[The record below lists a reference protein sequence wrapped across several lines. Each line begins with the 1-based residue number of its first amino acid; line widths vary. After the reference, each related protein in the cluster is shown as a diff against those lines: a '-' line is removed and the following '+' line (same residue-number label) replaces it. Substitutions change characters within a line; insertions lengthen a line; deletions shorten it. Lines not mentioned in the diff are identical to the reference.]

1 MRSHVTSPLF
11 LIRKRIDNALHYLF
25 PSLFIPLYSMV
36 AFTRIPYRRVVER
49 HNVQQTVI
57 RRGLWGLSLASLGL
71 LGYLIFK
78 FSGMEAA
85 LRYRI
90 LPCIFKCVVKDYVP
104 SLIAVIDLV
113 FPLVLLTLST
123 HVQRG
128 IWCVCPSCVPVYS

>member
-1 MRSHVTSPLF
+1 MYNYIEMRSHVTSPLF

-78 FSGMEAA
+78 FSGMESCSSLPHSS
-85 LRYRI
+85 LR
-90 LPCIFKCVVKDYVP
+90 LQMCC
-104 SLIAVIDLV
+104 
-113 FPLVLLTLST
+113 
-123 HVQRG
+123 
-128 IWCVCPSCVPVYS
+128 